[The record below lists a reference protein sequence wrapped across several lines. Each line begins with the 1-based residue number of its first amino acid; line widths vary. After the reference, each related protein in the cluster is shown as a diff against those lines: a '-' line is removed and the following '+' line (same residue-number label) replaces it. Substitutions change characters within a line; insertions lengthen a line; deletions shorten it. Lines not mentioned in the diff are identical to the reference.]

1 MKTRD
6 IQNRRGMAPLLETAQ
21 WSGRVSVEDAGS
33 SLVWIT
39 LSSNTDFTE
48 MWSCRLVKMSISMF
62 NSIAMCPF
70 LGYKTEDV
78 YLKRLM
84 TDV

>member
-1 MKTRD
+1 
-6 IQNRRGMAPLLETAQ
+6 MAALLETAQ

-39 LSSNTDFTE
+39 LSSNTNFTE
-48 MWSCRLVKMSISMF
+48 MWSCGLVKMSISMF
-62 NSIAMCPF
+62 NSIATCPF
-70 LGYKTEDV
+70 LGYTTEDV